1 MTQTRKHKASSMT
14 IPQLRKSFDHMES
27 FTLSLLRRESDAKKR
42 RKAFQHEWMK
52 TFHRSVDDKAADAY
66 LQFESKKLKKGKTK
80 KQRGGA
86 ALGGAPLDYS
96 TRPGIYGVYGEFP
109 EYISGGFATMGNATN
124 KMGIQEGCNSAA
136 EAAKFQAPY
145 TGFGAASLASQKGG
159 KSRKT
164 KGKRSRKEKKLRGG
178 AFPSISE
185 FASAA
190 SFRPIT
196 PTAPPSMFYQTMM
209 DTKGQ
214 PPYPSAAANTGS
226 PNYQQLKAT
235 IQTGVPGVI
244 TRDLSTEVTSI

>member
-1 MTQTRKHKASSMT
+1 MTQTRKHKGSSMS
-14 IPQLRKSFDHMES
+14 IPQLRKAFDHMES

-42 RKAFQHEWMK
+42 RKAFQNEWMK
-52 TFHRSVDDKAADAY
+52 TFHRGVDDKAADAY
-66 LQFESKKLKKGKTK
+66 LHFEAKKLKTGKTK

-109 EYISGGFATMGNATN
+109 QYISGGFATMGNATN
-124 KMGIQEGCNSAA
+124 KMAIQEGCNSAA

-145 TGFGAASLASQKGG
+145 TGFGAASLMSQKGG
-159 KSRKT
+159 KSRRH
-164 KGKRSRKEKKLRGG
+164 KGKSTRKGKKYRGG

-214 PPYPSAAANTGS
+214 PPFPSSQTNTGN
-226 PNYQQLKAT
+226 PPYQSLKAN
-235 IQTGVPGVI
+235 IQTGLPGVI
-244 TRDLSTEVTSI
+244 TRDLSTEVSTL